1 MVLSAEEKKTRLA
14 KNTML
19 LYMRMLVLMVVSLYT
34 SRVILHALGETDFGI
49 YNVVGGVVA
58 AFSFISGSLSAA
70 VSRFITFELG
80 KNDMGRLKRVF
91 AASVTIQLILALAVL
106 ALAETVGVW
115 FLNTHMTIPDDRIHA
130 ANWVLNFS
138 AIAFAVSLI
147 STPYNAVIVAHE
159 RMSAFAYISLFEAF
173 GKLAIA
179 VLILYSSYDR
189 LIVYSI
195 LVCVVAVTVRLLYGY
210 YCKRHFAECVFH
222 LCWDR
227 DILGKMFGF
236 AGWNFIG
243 ASSSILRDQGG
254 NILLNIFFGP
264 SVNAAR
270 GIAVQVNT
278 ALMGFVTNFTMAL
291 NPQITKSYASGNHDY
306 MMYLIYKGAR
316 FSFYML
322 LLLSLPVIVNTHYIL
337 VLWLRLVPEHTVAF
351 VQLILLFALSE
362 CISSPLITAMLA
374 TGRIRNYQIAVGG
387 LQMMN
392 LPVSYVAIRLGFAPE
407 SVFVIAL
414 VISQCCLALRICFL
428 RGMIR
433 LSVLRFVRDVYVNI
447 LLVAL
452 CACVIPVL
460 LTSCLHESFVSFV
473 ALTVVCIVTTSLS
486 ILYIGMNRD
495 ERLGALVRCRR
506 SLSVGCRLISKRK
519 GL

>member
-1 MVLSAEEKKTRLA
+1 MGVSAEEKKNRLA
-14 KNTML
+14 KNTVL

-80 KNDMGRLKRVF
+80 KDDSGRLKRVF
-91 AASVTIQLILALAVL
+91 SSSVTIQVILALAVV

-115 FLNTHMTIPDDRIHA
+115 FLNTHMNIPSDRIQA
-130 ANWVLNFS
+130 ACWVLHFS
-138 AIAFAVSLI
+138 AVAFAVNLVSI
-147 STPYNAVIVAHE
+147 PYNAVIVAHE
-159 RMSAFAYISLFEAF
+159 RMAAFAYISLFEAF

-179 VLILYSSYDR
+179 LLIICSSHDR
-189 LIVYSI
+189 LVVYSI
-195 LVCVVAVTVRLLYGY
+195 LMCVVAVTVRLLYGH
-210 YCKRHFAECVFH
+210 YCKRHFDECTFR
-222 LCWDR
+222 LGWDR
-227 DILGKMFGF
+227 EILGKMFGF

-254 NILLNIFFGP
+254 NILLNMFFGP

-278 ALMGFVTNFTMAL
+278 ALIGFVTNFTMAL

-306 MMYLIYKGAR
+306 MMYLVYKGAR

-337 VLWLRLVPEHTVAF
+337 VLWLRLVPEHSVTF

-362 CISSPLITAMLA
+362 CVSSPLITAMLA

-387 LQMMN
+387 LQMLN
-392 LPVSYVAIRLGFAPE
+392 LPVSYVAIRLGCVPE
-407 SVFVIAL
+407 SVFVVAI
-414 VISQCCLALRICFL
+414 VISQCCLALRIWLL
-428 RGMIR
+428 RGMIH
-433 LSVLRFVRDVYVNI
+433 LSVGRFVRDVYVNI

-452 CACVIPVL
+452 CACAVPL
-460 LTSCLHESFVSFV
+460 LLAGWLHESFGSFV
-473 ALTVVCIVTTSLS
+473 SMTVVCLVTTSLS
-486 ILYIGMNRD
+486 ILYVGMNRN
-495 ERLGALVRCRR
+495 ERSVALVRCWR
-506 SLSVGCRLISKRK
+506 SVSVGYRLISKRR
-519 GL
+519 GV